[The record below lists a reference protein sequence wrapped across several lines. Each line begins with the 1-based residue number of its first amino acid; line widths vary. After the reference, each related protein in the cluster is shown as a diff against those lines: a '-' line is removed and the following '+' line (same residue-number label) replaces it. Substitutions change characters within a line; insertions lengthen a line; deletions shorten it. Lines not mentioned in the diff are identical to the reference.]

1 MGIGRHAHSGAG
13 GPVEHRGWNLK
24 PAVRIGTAQIT
35 AISNAVRLLDSCVNA
50 DPKTKPWM
58 PWVQQFPKL
67 GSVGVLKSCCTT
79 WSGHTAR
86 SATSRQRRTPGSA
99 LPTCNGTGRWRY
111 VGAPPRPVAL
121 PSQRGSNDTRTLL
134 IGG

>member
-1 MGIGRHAHSGAG
+1 MPQQRRNRRERRQVDMGIGRHAYSGAG
-13 GPVEHRGWNLK
+13 GPVEHPGWNLK

-79 WSGHTAR
+79 PCVRTRA
-86 SATSRQRRTPGSA
+86 SA
-99 LPTCNGTGRWRY
+99 
-111 VGAPPRPVAL
+111 
-121 PSQRGSNDTRTLL
+121 
-134 IGG
+134 I